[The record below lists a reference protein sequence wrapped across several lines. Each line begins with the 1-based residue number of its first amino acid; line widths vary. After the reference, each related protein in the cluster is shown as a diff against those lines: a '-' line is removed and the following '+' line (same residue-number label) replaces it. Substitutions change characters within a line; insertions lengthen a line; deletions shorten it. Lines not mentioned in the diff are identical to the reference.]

1 MPALSSSLS
10 GGERN
15 SVARATDKTRIM
27 LYSKC
32 DYKRTINLKMRC
44 NKKQK
49 SGGLKRKSKTVVNK
63 RVTRHPQMA
72 MSRMRTKY
80 RLVTF

>member
-10 GGERN
+10 GGKRK
-15 SVARATDKTRIM
+15 SVASATDKRRIM

-32 DYKRTINLKMRC
+32 GYKRTINLKMRC

-49 SGGLKRKSKTVVNK
+49 SGGLKRK
-63 RVTRHPQMA
+63 A
-72 MSRMRTKY
+72 
-80 RLVTF
+80 RL